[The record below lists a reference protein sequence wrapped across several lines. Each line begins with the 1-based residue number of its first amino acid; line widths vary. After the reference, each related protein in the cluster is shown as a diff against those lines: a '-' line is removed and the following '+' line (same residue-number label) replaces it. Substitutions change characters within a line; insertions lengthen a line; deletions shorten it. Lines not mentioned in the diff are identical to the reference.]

1 MLTNLTDYDRIVLLA
16 LGSLRREID
25 EAEQYT
31 VNHLNQTITEQN
43 KVNQPVQEQPKV
55 KEQSKI
61 KEETKT
67 KGN

>member
-1 MLTNLTDYDRIVLLA
+1 MLTNLTDYDRIVLIA

-31 VNHLNQTITEQN
+31 ANHLSQTLAEQN
-43 KVNQPVQEQPKV
+43 KVNQPVQEESKT
-55 KEQSKI
+55 KEQIKT
-61 KEETKT
+61 KEESKT

>member
-16 LGSLRREID
+16 LNSLRREID

-31 VNHLNQTITEQN
+31 ANHLNQTLVEQN
-43 KVNQPVQEQPKV
+43 KVNQPVQEESKT
-55 KEQSKI
+55 KEQIKT
-61 KEETKT
+61 KEESKT